1 MSLKSADKKER
12 WFKPV
17 TLQTVRSH
25 LIITFGLLL
34 NALGWT
40 AFLIPA
46 EITGGGITG
55 VSTLIFYA
63 SGFPIGVS
71 YLMIN
76 AVLVFFAIKI
86 LGVNFGVKTIF
97 SVVILSILFTLLQR
111 YITEPIVND
120 AFLSTVIGGI
130 LGGAGVGIVFSQG
143 GSTGGTDIIAMI
155 INKYRNISP
164 GRIILYCDVVIIA
177 SSFLIFG
184 SLEKLVYG
192 YVAMGITSYTID
204 LLFTGSKQSVQMF
217 IFSKQY
223 DEIAQRIGKEV
234 GRGVTIIDGKGWY
247 SGETTKILL
256 VMVRKQEAS
265 QLFRI
270 IKEVDR
276 DAFMTVNNV
285 MGVYGQ
291 GFERIR
297 I

>member
-1 MSLKSADKKER
+1 MKIKITGVLI
-12 WFKPV
+12 
-17 TLQTVRSH
+17 RSH

-34 NALGWT
+34 NALAWT

-63 SGFPIGVS
+63 TGFPLGIS
-71 YLMIN
+71 YLIIN
-76 AVLVFFAIKI
+76 TFLILISIKI
-86 LGVNFGVKTIF
+86 LGTKFGVQTIF
-97 SVVILSILFTLLQR
+97 SVVTLAFFLSLLQH
-111 YITEPIVND
+111 YITKPIVND
-120 AFLSTVIGGI
+120 TFLSTVIGGI

-143 GSTGGTDIIAMI
+143 SSTGGTDIIAMT

-164 GRIILYCDVVIIA
+164 GRIILYCDVFIIG
-177 SSFLIFG
+177 SSYLIFG

-217 IFSKQY
+217 IFSKKY
-223 DEIAQRIGKEV
+223 NEIADRIGKEV

-247 SGETTKILL
+247 SGETTRILL
-256 VMVRKQEAS
+256 VMVRKPEAS

-276 DAFMTVNNV
+276 DAFMSVNNV

-291 GFERIR
+291 GFERIKT
-297 I
+297 

>member
-1 MSLKSADKKER
+1 MKKLITAR
-12 WFKPV
+12 M
-17 TLQTVRSH
+17 LRSH

-34 NALGWT
+34 MALGWT

-55 VSTLIFYA
+55 VSTLIFYG
-63 SGFPIGVS
+63 SGFPIGIS
-71 YLMIN
+71 YLIIN
-76 AVLVFFAIKI
+76 AVLIIFAIKI
-86 LGVNFGVKTIF
+86 LGRSFGAKTIF
-97 SVVILSILFTLLQR
+97 SVIVVSLLFSFLQQVF
-111 YITEPIVND
+111 TKPIIND
-120 AFLSTVIGGI
+120 DFLSTVLGGI
-130 LGGAGVGIVFSQG
+130 LSGAGVGIVFSQG

-164 GRIILYCDVVIIA
+164 GRIILYCDVFIIA
-177 SSFLIFG
+177 SSYLIFQ
-184 SLEKLVYG
+184 SLEKIVYG

-217 IFSKQY
+217 IFSKKY
-223 DEIAQRIGKEV
+223 VEIADRIGKEV

-247 SGETTKILL
+247 SGESTSILL
-256 VMVRKQEAS
+256 VMVRKPEAS

-276 DAFMTVNNV
+276 DAFMSVNNV

-297 I
+297 T

>member
-1 MSLKSADKKER
+1 MSKHIN
-12 WFKPV
+12 
-17 TLQTVRSH
+17 VRTIRAH

-46 EITGGGITG
+46 QITGGGVTG
-55 VSTLIFYA
+55 VATLIFYA
-63 SGFPIGVS
+63 SGFPMGIS
-71 YLMIN
+71 FLMIN
-76 AVLVFFAIKI
+76 AVLIVFAIKV
-86 LGVNFGVKTIF
+86 LGRNFAVKTIF
-97 SVVILSILFTLLQR
+97 SVVVLSVFFSLLQK
-111 YITEPIVND
+111 YITKPIITD
-120 AFLSTVIGGI
+120 AFMSTVIGGI

-164 GRIILYCDVVIIA
+164 GRIILYLDVFIIA
-177 SSFLIFG
+177 SSYLIFQ
-184 SLEKLVYG
+184 SLEKIVYG
-192 YVAMGITSYTID
+192 YVAMGITAYTID

-217 IFSKQY
+217 IFSKKY
-223 DEIAQRIGKEV
+223 NEIADRIGKELS
-234 GRGVTIIDGKGWY
+234 RGVTIIDGKGWY
-247 SGETTKILL
+247 SGEDTKILL
-256 VMVRKQEAS
+256 VMVRKPEAS

-276 DAFMTVNNV
+276 NAFMSVNNV

-297 I
+297 P